1 MQNEKKATRLGYGQ
15 ALADLGGKY
24 NFCVLDADLSK
35 STMTDLFRQQYPD
48 RFYNCGIAEQNMMS
62 TAAGIATTGIPV
74 FASTFAMF
82 AAGRAYEQVR
92 NSIAYPELNVKIGA
106 SHAGIT
112 VGEDGATHQCCED
125 IALMRTL
132 PGMNIICPADFTEA
146 YLATEA
152 ALKIDGPVYLR
163 LGRLN
168 VPVIFD
174 ITTHKFEFGKAAV
187 IADGADVAIF
197 ATGVMVA
204 AAIEARAAL
213 SAEGID
219 AAVVN
224 FSTIKPLDEKAI
236 IHFASKCGK
245 IVTAEEHSIIGG
257 LGSAVAEVIA
267 EKQPAKLSR
276 LGMNDEFGRSGKA
289 AELLDVFGLNAE
301 GIVKKVR
308 GIVGK

>member
-24 NFCVLDADLSK
+24 DFCVLDADLSK

-174 ITTHKFEFGKAAV
+174 MATHKFEFGKAAV